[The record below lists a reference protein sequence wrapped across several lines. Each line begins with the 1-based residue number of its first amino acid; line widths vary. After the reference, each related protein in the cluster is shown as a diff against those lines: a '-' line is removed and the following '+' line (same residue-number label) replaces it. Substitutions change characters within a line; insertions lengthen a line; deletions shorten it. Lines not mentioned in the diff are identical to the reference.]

1 MPGFLWR
8 ETLDLRVL
16 WKESESHTG
25 SDLDNWVRTRGG
37 PEVGKRIRTLKCF
50 TAELKVIAEQF
61 DDAMNHLSFNE
72 ALESLYAWGDY
83 SHRLWI
89 ATVI

>member
-8 ETLDLRVL
+8 ETLDLRDL

-25 SDLDNWVRTRGG
+25 SDLDDWVRTRGG
-37 PEVGKRIRTLKCF
+37 PEVGKRIRALEYFPAPLK
-50 TAELKVIAEQF
+50 AIAEQF
-61 DDAMNHLSFNE
+61 DDATNHLQFNE
-72 ALESLYAWGDY
+72 ALESLYAWGDCF
-83 SHRLWI
+83 HRLWV